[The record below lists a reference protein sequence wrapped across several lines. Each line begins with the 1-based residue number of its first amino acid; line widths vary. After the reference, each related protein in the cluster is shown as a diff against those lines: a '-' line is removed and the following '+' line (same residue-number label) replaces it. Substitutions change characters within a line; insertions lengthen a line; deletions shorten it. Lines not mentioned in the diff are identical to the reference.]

1 MKSQLR
7 EREVL
12 TWLHERISAADWRLL
27 GTTLG
32 LSGDRLREIRANYD
46 DVENRLWMVVHKW
59 LQQAYDTETYGYP
72 SWVSLK
78 KAVDEVHAHNS
89 SER

>member
-27 GTTLG
+27 GTNLG

-59 LQQAYDTETYGYP
+59 LQQAYDTEAYGYP
-72 SWVSLK
+72 SWVNLK
-78 KAVDEVHAHNS
+78 KAVDEV
-89 SER
+89 R

>member
-27 GTTLG
+27 GTNLG
-32 LSGDRLREIRANYD
+32 LSGDRLREILANHD
-46 DVENRLWMVVHKW
+46 NVENRLWMVVHKW
-59 LQQAYDTETYGYP
+59 LQQAYDTEAYGYP